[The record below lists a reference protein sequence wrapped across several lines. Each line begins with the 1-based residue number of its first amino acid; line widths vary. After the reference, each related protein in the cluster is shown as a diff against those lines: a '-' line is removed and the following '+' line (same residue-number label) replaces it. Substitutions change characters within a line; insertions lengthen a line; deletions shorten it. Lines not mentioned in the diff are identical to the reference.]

1 MKNRSKK
8 GVSQSLEAIILVVV
22 ALSIV
27 AVYAGWAFGVFGRTI
42 NTPILTAVGTPSIQ
56 GTSTQNPTL
65 YLSIKNSG
73 AAAAN
78 ITQIFVNN
86 QKVPLSST
94 VLIGPGAAQTLIVP
108 LSGVTG
114 LLPGSTVS
122 IVVDA
127 GQTSLPTTALVES

>member
-42 NTPILTAVGTPSIQ
+42 NTPILTTVGTPSIQ
-56 GTSTQNPTL
+56 GASTPNPTL

-73 AAAAN
+73 AATAN

-86 QKVPLSST
+86 QPVHLTQT

-108 LSGVTG
+108 LSGLTG
-114 LLPGSTVS
+114 LQPGSTVS
-122 IVVDA
+122 IVVNA